1 MEDEKTEHESSI
13 TGQLQNVSPIRTS
26 IKTMLFD
33 MQIQTAEDRVN
44 RGVCLS
50 LPHSAWIKARPVC
63 AWDQMYKYL
72 K

>member
-33 MQIQTAEDRVN
+33 MQIQTPEDRVN

-50 LPHSAWIKARPVC
+50 LPHSAWIKAQPMC
-63 AWDQMYKYL
+63 ARVQMYKYP